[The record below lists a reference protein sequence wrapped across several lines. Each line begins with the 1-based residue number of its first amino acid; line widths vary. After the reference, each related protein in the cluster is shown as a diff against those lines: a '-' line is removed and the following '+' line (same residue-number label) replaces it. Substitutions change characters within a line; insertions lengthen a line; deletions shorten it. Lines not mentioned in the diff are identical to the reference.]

1 MSGEV
6 VDGAG
11 ADDEDLARGVPEGPG
26 HHQLTQAATQSLSNL
41 HNEIYKKLTNLKNGP
56 VRGFSPTPDPP
67 KNSLK
72 QLFSFRF
79 FFLFFLLQQKEF

>member
-41 HNEIYKKLTNLKNGP
+41 HNEIYKKLTNLKMGP
-56 VRGFSPTPDPP
+56 LEGSHPPPIPP
-67 KNSLK
+67 KIV
-72 QLFSFRF
+72 
-79 FFLFFLLQQKEF
+79 